1 MEFRPYPS
9 KHWSSDLILRNIG
22 ILMLSLQT
30 LELCPYPCIPWNS
43 SCVLWNIITFI
54 FFSKHRNSGLC
65 CYKFRISSS
74 YPSKHW
80 SSPLSLRTLKFWS
93 YFLNIAI
100 STLTF
105 QTLTFWPF
113 PSKDYNSGTIPW
125 SIGIL
130 ILFFQTLEF
139 WPYPSNHWN
148 SYLVVANIG
157 TLPLSLQTLQF
168 WPYLSKHCNLH
179 FTLSLQTLEFW
190 SYSSI
195 HCNSSLHWSLSSYSS
210 KHETSDIILQNIGI
224 LMLSLQTLELCLCPC
239 MPWNSSRVLWKIIIF
254 ISFSTHKNSALFF

>member
-1 MEFRPYPS
+1 M
-9 KHWSSDLILRNIG
+9 LRNNG

-30 LELCPYPCIPWNS
+30 LEFCPYPRIPWNS
-43 SCVLWNIITFI
+43 SRVLWKIITFI
-54 FFSKHRNSGLC
+54 SFSKHRNSGLC

-74 YPSKHW
+74 YPSKQW
-80 SSPLSLRTLKFWS
+80 SSPLFFRTLKFWS
-93 YFLNIAI
+93 HFFNIAI

-105 QTLTFWPF
+105 QTLTFWSF
-113 PSKDYNSGTIPW
+113 PSKDYNSGTILR

-148 SYLVVANIG
+148 SCLVVANIG

-168 WPYLSKHCNLH
+168 WPYLSKHFNLH

-190 SYSSI
+190 SYSSK
-195 HCNSSLHWSLSSYSS
+195 HCNSSPYYSRHWYLSSYSS
-210 KHETSDIILQNIGI
+210 KH
-224 LMLSLQTLELCLCPC
+224 
-239 MPWNSSRVLWKIIIF
+239 
-254 ISFSTHKNSALFF
+254 

>member
-1 MEFRPYPS
+1 
-9 KHWSSDLILRNIG
+9 
-22 ILMLSLQT
+22 MLSLQT

-43 SCVLWNIITFI
+43 SRVLWNIITFI

-100 STLTF
+100 STWTF
-105 QTLTFWPF
+105 QTLTFWSF
-113 PSKDYNSGTIPW
+113 PSKDYNSGTILR

-195 HCNSSLHWSLSSYSS
+195 HCNSSLIIPNTGLLALIPLNTRLPILSFKTLGFLCYPCRHWNCASIPVYLGILTVSFERLSFLFPFPQIRIPLSFFNKLCISCSYPS
-210 KHETSDIILQNIGI
+210 KH
-224 LMLSLQTLELCLCPC
+224 
-239 MPWNSSRVLWKIIIF
+239 
-254 ISFSTHKNSALFF
+254 